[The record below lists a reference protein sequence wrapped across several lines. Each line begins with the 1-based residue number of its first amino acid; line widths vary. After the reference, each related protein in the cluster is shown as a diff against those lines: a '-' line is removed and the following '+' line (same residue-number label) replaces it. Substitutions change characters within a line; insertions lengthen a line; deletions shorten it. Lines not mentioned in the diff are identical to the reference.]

1 MSRRYFPVI
10 DIEPTVYTAIAK
22 ELRKRFTGIN
32 VSEEYIDTPAKFPYV
47 SIEERD
53 NYPTVKHLDSSN
65 AERYATVMYEVN
77 VYSDKAGKKK
87 TVCREIMGVIDKMLY
102 GKNFT
107 RISMSPVPNLGNGTI
122 YRLTARYEAVTD
134 GKNSYRK

>member
-1 MSRRYFPVI
+1 MI
-10 DIEPTVYTAIAK
+10 DIERKIYTPIA
-22 ELRKRFTGIN
+22 ETLRKRFPGIS
-32 VSEEYIDTPAKFPYV
+32 VSGEYVNAPPKFPYV
-47 SIEERD
+47 SIVEQE
-53 NYPTVKHLDSSN
+53 NHPTVSHLDSSN
-65 AERYATVMYEVN
+65 TERYATVMYEVN

-87 TVCREIMGVIDKMLY
+87 TVCREIMGVIDEMLY

-107 RISMSPVPNLGNGTI
+107 RISMSPVPNMENGTI

>member
-1 MSRRYFPVI
+1 MI
-10 DIEPTVYTAIAK
+10 DIERKVYTPIADA
-22 ELRKRFTGIN
+22 LRKRFPGIS
-32 VSEEYIDTPAKFPYV
+32 VSGEYVNAPPKFPYV
-47 SIEERD
+47 SIVEQD
-53 NYPTVKHLDSSN
+53 NHPTVSHLDSSN
-65 AERYATVMYEVN
+65 TERYATVMYEVN

-87 TVCREIMGVIDKMLY
+87 TVCREIMGVIDEMLY

-107 RISMSPVPNLGNGTI
+107 RISMFPVPNMENGTI